1 MLNLGLN
8 EQDHVSEEHLDLKDE
23 LIDLL
28 TGEDMI
34 DRQDLRY
41 DEMSRL
47 YNMITSVS
55 DESVAIEFLSND
67 PIFVKCFGTDD
78 PKQELIN
85 QMTSSNENL
94 LQDFIRW
101 GVGGMIAGAIL
112 ARLSRIRSICAKAR
126 MSVDQEKMD
135 KWTAR
140 SIYLPPVGKMKLIM
154 TGLEGLA
161 DGIESTLKDPK
172 FDLSKLSDSLRACGI
187 DVSYKGDVSKVVT
200 TDWSAVAG
208 SAVGRILLACS
219 AIGAVTGA
227 GLGAVLSGAA
237 VGAAANILGGHV
249 WSKNGERL
257 ADKGYTKGN
266 LVEFADRMVKLI
278 DRVETLKRM
287 KAQQGLPDDAVN
299 LSAKLR
305 FIKKAIDVLVGAI
318 KNVGRGLAAAI
329 GHVS

>member
-8 EQDHVSEEHLDLKDE
+8 EQDHVSDEHLDMKDE

-28 TGEDMI
+28 TGDDMI

-55 DESVAIEFLSND
+55 DESMAIEFLSND
-67 PIFVKCFGTDD
+67 PTFVRCFGTDD
-78 PKQELIN
+78 PKQELVN

-94 LQDFIRW
+94 LQDFLRW

-112 ARLSRIRSICAKAR
+112 ARLSRIRSICARAR
-126 MSVDQEKMD
+126 VSVDQEKMD
-135 KWTAR
+135 KWYAR
-140 SIYLPPVGKMKLIM
+140 SIYLPPADKMKLIM
-154 TGLEGLA
+154 NGLERLA
-161 DGIESTLKDPK
+161 DGIEATLKDPK
-172 FDLSKLSDSLRACGI
+172 FDLTKLSDSLRACGI
-187 DVSYKGDVSKVVT
+187 DVSTKGNVGKVIT
-200 TDWSAVAG
+200 TDWGAVGGSFLGQVFLGFGALAVADLTG
-208 SAVGRILLACS
+208 VLFIP
-219 AIGAVTGA
+219 GA
-227 GLGAVLSGAA
+227 GVRAA
-237 VGAAANILGGHV
+237 VNTVGGHMG
-249 WSKNGERL
+249 SKNGERL

-287 KAQQGLPDDAVN
+287 KAQQGIPDDAEN

-305 FIKKAIDVLVGAI
+305 FVKKAIDVLVHTI